1 MSRQH
6 ALDALSYIVH
16 EIRSDWD
23 RAGILAVLQRQP
35 DRTDLA
41 DLAVAAITAAHTRRD
56 QRSPT
61 VISYATGSHW
71 QHVPSGQRPAVDL
84 PAFRPPDDT
93 TPASPDV
100 IAACRAKLRGKD
112 QHHD

>member
-41 DLAVAAITAAHTRRD
+41 DLAHAAIHAAATRRD
-56 QRSPT
+56 QRST
-61 VISYATGSHW
+61 AVISYTTGSHW
-71 QHVPSGQRPAVDL
+71 QHVPSGQRPALDL
-84 PAFRPPDDT
+84 PTFRPSDDT

-112 QHHD
+112 QPHD